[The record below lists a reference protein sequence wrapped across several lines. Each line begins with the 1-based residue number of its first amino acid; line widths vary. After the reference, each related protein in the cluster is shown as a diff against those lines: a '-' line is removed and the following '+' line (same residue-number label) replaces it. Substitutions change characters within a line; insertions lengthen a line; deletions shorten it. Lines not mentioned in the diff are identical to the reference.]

1 MNATYLR
8 IMQKEESLA
17 QEKNEGGPT
26 LIKRDA
32 PTGNR
37 TQGKCLEG
45 IYVTT
50 TPSALLVLTMLHRVF
65 LYYINNSL

>member
-1 MNATYLR
+1 MIKKVTSGQPSNLGMKKQPREAWAETER
-8 IMQKEESLA
+8 QKA
-17 QEKNEGGPT
+17 KA
-26 LIKRDA
+26 DA

-50 TPSALLVLTMLHRVF
+50 TPSALELRL
-65 LYYINNSL
+65 I